1 MKKYLLLGLLIAG
14 AAVGTANAQSFSA
27 PANQPKKQPTDRPV
41 APVRERAPVGAFPR
55 ETRGNPIQMINPRA
69 PKKYYG
75 TPDETVTY
83 DPNNPSHVT
92 GIILF
97 GIRW

>member
-14 AAVGTANAQSFSA
+14 AGIGTANAQSFSA
-27 PANQPKKQPTDRPV
+27 PANQPKKETTERTV
-41 APVRERAPVGAFPR
+41 APVRERAPVGALPR
-55 ETRGNPIQMINPRA
+55 ATRGNPIQMLNPRA

-75 TPDETVTY
+75 TPEETVTY
-83 DPNNPSHVT
+83 DQNNPSRVT
-92 GIILF
+92 GIIFF

>member
-1 MKKYLLLGLLIAG
+1 MKKHLLLGLAIAG
-14 AAVGTANAQSFSA
+14 AALGSAHAQSFSA
-27 PANQPKKQPTDRPV
+27 PANQPKKPAPERPV
-41 APVRERAPVGAFPR
+41 APVRQRPPVGALPR
-55 ETRGNPIQMINPRA
+55 ATRGNPIQMINPRA